1 MGFKTWISISLAAMA
16 VAGCGGGGGGGG
28 GATDGSPPPVVVP
41 PPAVDPDAPTF
52 RFASRY
58 SEGQAGEL
66 ATLVLNHGSHLIDL
80 AQFATDIT
88 HRFAATAN
96 ATSITANCAY
106 TGSITLKLDDR
117 DGNLRASAG
126 DSITATLTN
135 CGVPV
140 LARSATGTL
149 RIDLQT
155 VATTADVAFLA
166 RLAMVEPLKTAALGG
181 GPNPGIVL
189 PIRWSGSVGVQWTES
204 ATGSQLK
211 ATSTAE
217 DDLRITTTNQ
227 GADSTDALRK
237 IDVSRSAGYDTA
249 SMSSALAFVLDL
261 SGGGGTL
268 RVRTPQP
275 VRGDL
280 GVLPKQ
286 LRVELDMADSQTLR
300 IERGPSNG
308 SLPPLASAALV
319 TANGTPGQ
327 SASFQWGDFLSLMRD
342 VRSGR
347 ALYSVSDE
355 GFGFEV
361 FSSWRGSAL
370 TREVDRIC
378 EQQIKAGVSNF
389 RADALF
395 QRPVALQPGL
405 SEAGGLMRLQFGRAI
420 AESTPELRLRLA
432 DTTPTIDPKLPSWHI
447 PVSVTRRGSS
457 YEIRPSEPL
466 RKQRSYNL
474 QTSFDGINWTG
485 DRIFRDAQNGIVSQ
499 GSESVAQLA
508 TDNTLVAAATFS
520 DQATVTT
527 ASPARLRGEAS
538 LRDGQAVTR
547 YQWEQ
552 LSGPALRLSAPQ
564 AADTDATLDAGGA
577 QPIGDA
583 LLQLTVADS
592 LGNSDHVRVAVKA
605 GNQATQGAA
614 LYTETGTASAS
625 MREMKTGAG
634 SIFYGPAPGQVSPRV
649 PGPAEGGTGTN
660 FSVTPANGQRLAVG
674 TYANAVMSTAPGP
687 LNGLES
693 RVFCGGEGSA
703 ASGSFQVLEV
713 EYAADGSITRLAIDF
728 TQQCETGLRAY
739 QRGSYR
745 LNSSI
750 TLNP

>member
-1 MGFKTWISISLAAMA
+1 MGFRAWVGLIAMA
-16 VAGCGGGGGGGG
+16 VAGCGGGGGGVTG
-28 GATDGSPPPVVVP
+28 GSPPPVMVP
-41 PPAVDPDAPTF
+41 PPPPATDPDAPTF
-52 RFASRY
+52 RFAARY
-58 SEGQAGEL
+58 SEGRAGEL

-88 HRFAATAN
+88 HRFATTAST
-96 ATSITANCAY
+96 ASVTANCAY
-106 TGSITLKLDDR
+106 TGSVTLKLDDR
-117 DGNLRASAG
+117 DGNLHASAG

-155 VATTADVAFLA
+155 VATTADVAFQA

-181 GPNPGIVL
+181 GPNLGIVL
-189 PIRWSGSVGVQWTES
+189 PISWSGSVGVQWTES

-211 ATSTAE
+211 AVSTAE
-217 DDLRITTTNQ
+217 DDLRITTTSN

-237 IDVSRSAGYDTA
+237 IEVSRSVGYDTA
-249 SMSSALAFVLDL
+249 SMSSALAFVLDV
-261 SGGGGTL
+261 SSGGGTL

-280 GVLPKQ
+280 SVLPKQ

-319 TANGTPGQ
+319 AANGTAGQ
-327 SASFQWGDFLSLMRD
+327 SISFQWGDFLSLMRD
-342 VRSGR
+342 VRSAR
-347 ALYSVSDE
+347 AVYSVSDE

-378 EQQIKAGVSNF
+378 EQQIRAGVSNF

-405 SEAGGLMRLQFGRAI
+405 SEAGGLMKLQFGRAI

-432 DTTPTIDPKLPSWHI
+432 DTVGTIDPKLPSWHI
-447 PVSVTRRGSS
+447 PVSVTHRGSS

-466 RKQRSYNL
+466 RQQRSYSL
-474 QTSFDGINWTG
+474 QTSFDGTTWTG
-485 DRIFRDAQNGIVSQ
+485 DRVFRDGQNGIVSQ
-499 GSESVAQLA
+499 GSESVAQFT
-508 TDNTLVAAATFS
+508 TDNSLVAAATFS
-520 DQATVTT
+520 DQATVT
-527 ASPARLRGEAS
+527 AGSPARLRGEAS
-538 LRDGQAVTR
+538 VRDGQAVTR

-564 AADTDATLDAGGA
+564 AADTEATLDAGGA

-583 LLQLTVADS
+583 LLQLTVTDS

-614 LYTETGTASAS
+614 LYTDTGTGTGSAS
-625 MREMKTGAG
+625 MREMKTGTG

-674 TYANAVMSTAPGP
+674 TYANAIMSTAPGP

-693 RVFCGGEGSA
+693 RVFCGGEGSP

-713 EYAADGSITRLAIDF
+713 EYAADGSIIRLAIDF
-728 TQQCETGLRAY
+728 AQRCETGLRGY

-750 TLNP
+750 ALNP